1 MVFLLSP
8 LGCKLAA
15 GLGSRGG
22 GKTLGLEEVVEVLIL
37 QRATLPD
44 IEAVHQREGEEE
56 EEEEGKALMN
66 SSGHFFLEA
75 VFCLVHVWGG
85 CGSVGLKPGP
95 RTPH

>member
-56 EEEEGKALMN
+56 GKALMN
-66 SSGHFFLEA
+66 SSGHFCLEA
-75 VFCLVHVWGG
+75 VFCLVHV
-85 CGSVGLKPGP
+85 
-95 RTPH
+95 

>member
-56 EEEEGKALMN
+56 GKALMN

-75 VFCLVHVWGG
+75 VFCLVHVWGD